1 MAAELQ
7 LEVSRD
13 VALVLFELLARFQE
27 TGTLSV
33 QHPAEFLALSQVAGQ
48 LEKTLAEPF
57 APEYRE
63 LLERARSKLAEGF
76 QGVAPGMPGGG
87 V

>member
-1 MAAELQ
+1 MAADLQ

-13 VALVLFELLARFQE
+13 EALVLFELLARFQDS
-27 TGTLSV
+27 GTLSV
-33 QHPAEFLALSQVAGQ
+33 QHPAEFLALSQIAGQ

-63 LLERARSKLAEGF
+63 LLDRARGKLAEGF
-76 QGVAPGMPGGG
+76 EGIAPGMSGSGA
-87 V
+87 

>member
-1 MAAELQ
+1 MDAQLQ
-7 LEVSRD
+7 IEVSRD
-13 VALVLFELLARFQE
+13 EALVLFELLARFQE

-48 LEKTLAEPF
+48 LETALVEPF

-63 LLERARSKLAEGF
+63 LLERARAKLAAGFEGA
-76 QGVAPGMPGGG
+76 APGMSSGGA
-87 V
+87 